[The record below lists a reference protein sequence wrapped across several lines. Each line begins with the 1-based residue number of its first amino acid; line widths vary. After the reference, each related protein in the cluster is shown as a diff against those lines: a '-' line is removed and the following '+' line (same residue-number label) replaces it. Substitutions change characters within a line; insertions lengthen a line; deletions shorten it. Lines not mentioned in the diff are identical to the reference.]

1 MRYFFDIT
9 NGATRRDY
17 QGMEL
22 PNDAAARQAARL
34 RALNH
39 QSTYRLEQF
48 GRDRRRISIRDEAGR
63 IIFEGPLDE

>member
-22 PNDAAARQAARL
+22 PNDVAARQEARR
-34 RALNH
+34 RALDH
-39 QSTYRLEQF
+39 QSTYRLEQP
-48 GRDRRRISIRDEAGR
+48 GRGHRRISVRDETGR
-63 IIFEGPLDE
+63 IIFEVPLDE